1 MASGEAAASTPAS
14 FFRSFSTL
22 RQLVTAAWRYW
33 RLPRRY
39 PPGAGSAATGYR
51 LLPQPHEPVRV
62 EPADRRELL
71 WDA

>member
-1 MASGEAAASTPAS
+1 LA
-14 FFRSFSTL
+14 
-22 RQLVTAAWRYW
+22 TAAWRYW

-39 PPGAGSAATGYR
+39 PPGAGRAATGYR

-62 EPADRRELL
+62 EPAERRELL